1 MDVTTAAKKA
11 FSQAREK
18 NPKIASAIIGVMRDP
33 ETDLVTDG
41 GIIFETNLDVAK
53 KQVQEWDIDGIYS
66 KFDKTCSDFAGA
78 TGIEGTLWKV
88 GFEIVGAKP
97 IARMLA
103 VIVKP

>member
-18 NPKIASAIIGVMRDP
+18 NPEIATAIIGVLRDP
-33 ETDLVTDG
+33 ATDLVTDG
-41 GIIFETNLDVAK
+41 GIVFETNLDVLK
-53 KQVQEWDIDGIYS
+53 KQVAEWDLDGIYS
-66 KFDKTCSDFAGA
+66 KFDKTCSDFAGS

-88 GFEIVGAKP
+88 GFEFMGANP
-97 IARMLA
+97 VARMLA

>member
-18 NPKIASAIIGVMRDP
+18 NPEIASAVIGVMRDP

-41 GIIFETNLDVAK
+41 GIVYETNIDVIG
-53 KQVQEWDIDGIYS
+53 KQVAEWDLDGIYS
-66 KFDKTCSDFAGA
+66 EFDKTCSDSAGA
-78 TGIEGTLWKV
+78 AGIEGTLWKV
-88 GFEIVGAKP
+88 GFEFAGAEP

-103 VIVKP
+103 VIIKP